1 MSGETRW
8 TVVPRTAASCAL
20 ALVAGVLLLGSVIWQ
35 MADAGGVAVLPLVAA
50 VAAFALIVV
59 AVVGLVLPKTR
70 GR

>member
-8 TVVPRTAASCAL
+8 TVVPKTAGACAL
-20 ALVAGVLLLGSVIWQ
+20 ALVAGVLLLCSVIWQ
-35 MADAGGVAVLPLVAA
+35 MADAGGVAVLPVVAA

-59 AVVGLVLPKTR
+59 AVVGLVRPKTR

>member
-1 MSGETRW
+1 MSTETRW
-8 TVVPRTAASCAL
+8 TVVPRSTASCVL